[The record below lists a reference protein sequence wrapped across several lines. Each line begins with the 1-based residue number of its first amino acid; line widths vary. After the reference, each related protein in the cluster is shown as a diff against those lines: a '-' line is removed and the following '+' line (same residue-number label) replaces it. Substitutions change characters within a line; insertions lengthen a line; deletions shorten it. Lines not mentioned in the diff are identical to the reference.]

1 MQFLANFVCYAKRFR
16 SNYLSLQRKL
26 EIITQKQIIKS
37 RIHNAMRPLADITTL
52 EFAQSKKRFE
62 RKSCV
67 RSFSTFISARG
78 KGFFISRSS

>member
-1 MQFLANFVCYAKRFR
+1 
-16 SNYLSLQRKL
+16 
-26 EIITQKQIIKS
+26 
-37 RIHNAMRPLADITTL
+37 MRPLADITTL

-78 KGFFISRSS
+78 KDSLSHGVHSYSYRGFQ